1 METKRWTYF
10 IEYTINLL
18 MYFVIYSHWGCFE
31 CSEMALAYG
40 SSIFRTFKTS
50 LVPSNHQMHSRSCD
64 FLYILRLKIF
74 RHKIKSHP
82 WRSINHMH
90 SSKFYKLYFKFLYY
104 HTGLSDASP
113 GSSSGLDLSEFPA
126 LANRS
131 RLESLN
137 RVEGVGRLDSIGG
150 VSAPPSSLA
159 SRPSYGVV
167 SKPAE
172 PPPDFSIHNEDFP
185 ALPGSN
191 TFKSGTL
198 FFAIYR
204 IHVLFQ

>member
-1 METKRWTYF
+1 M
-10 IEYTINLL
+10 
-18 MYFVIYSHWGCFE
+18 
-31 CSEMALAYG
+31 
-40 SSIFRTFKTS
+40 
-50 LVPSNHQMHSRSCD
+50 SRSQC
-64 FLYILRLKIF
+64 
-74 RHKIKSHP
+74 H
-82 WRSINHMH
+82 
-90 SSKFYKLYFKFLYY
+90 

-113 GSSSGLDLSEFPA
+113 GGSSGLDLSEFPA

-137 RVEGVGRLDSIGG
+137 RVEGVARLDSIGG

-191 TFKSGTL
+191 TFKSGTTLVFLMSAPCQEYPL
-198 FFAIYR
+198 FRMISNR
-204 IHVLFQ
+204 SVLK